1 MKIDSQIKFGL
12 TDWHNVPEEIHPG
25 TTGRAVWKVQHFGEV
40 RVRMVEYSE
49 NYLAD
54 HWCDKGHIIFCVE
67 GAMTTELKDGRKF
80 ELTKGM
86 SYQVGD
92 HSDSHRTYSRNGVKL
107 FIVD

>member
-1 MKIDSQIKFGL
+1 MIIDSHLKFGI
-12 TDWHNVPEEIHPG
+12 TDWSEIPAERHEG
-25 TTGRAVWKVQHFGEV
+25 TTGYALGRVQQLGV
-40 RVRMVEYSE
+40 IRVRLVEYSK

-67 GAMTTELKDGRKF
+67 GGMLTELKDGRKF
-80 ELTKGM
+80 VLKKGM

-92 HSDSHRTYSRNGVKL
+92 NAESHRTQSERGVKL

>member
-1 MKIDSQIKFGL
+1 MKIDSNIYFGI
-12 TDWHNVPEEIHPG
+12 TDWNTVPEERHEG
-25 TTGRAVWKVQHFGEV
+25 TTGHATWKVLHFGDV
-40 RVRMVEYSE
+40 RVRIVEYSK

-54 HWCDKGHIIFCVE
+54 HWCDKGHITFCVE
-67 GAMTTELKDGRKF
+67 GSMTTELKDGRKF

-92 HSDSHRTYSRNGVKL
+92 KSDSHRTYSKDGVKL

>member
-1 MKIDSQIKFGL
+1 MVINSEIRFET
-12 TDWHNVPEEIHPG
+12 TDWKEVPTQRHEG
-25 TTGRAVWKVQHFGEV
+25 TSGFAIWRVRQFGTI
-40 RVRMVEYSE
+40 RVRMVEYSK

-67 GAMTTELKDGRKF
+67 GEMITELRDGRKF
-80 ELTKGM
+80 NLTKGM

-92 HSDSHRTYSRNGVKL
+92 NAESHRTESADGVKL